1 MKKRTKSILHE
12 LNSMVIERDREH
24 VFENRAENIIT
35 SASNFIDDLRV
46 HFTEEQASEL
56 ERRLLNSIRSQDPK
70 KFRRGIRRI
79 QQDEN

>member
-35 SASNFIDDLRV
+35 SASNFIDELRV

-56 ERRLLNSIRSQDPK
+56 ERRLINSIRAQDPA
-70 KFRRGIRRI
+70 KFRRGIRSIRRL
-79 QQDEN
+79 Q